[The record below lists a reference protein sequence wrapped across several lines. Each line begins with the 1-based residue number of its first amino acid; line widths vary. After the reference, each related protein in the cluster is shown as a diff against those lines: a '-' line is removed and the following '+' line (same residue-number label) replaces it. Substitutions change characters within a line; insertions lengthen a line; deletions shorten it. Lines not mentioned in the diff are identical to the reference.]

1 MKLIRR
7 VCFGLMMVAMLAAA
21 ALVRRQGGFNGGGEA
36 WLIPVG
42 MVGALY
48 AVAVV
53 ADVSRQAI
61 RSNSQPLRYSRVRNF
76 SASGALGI
84 FIAAALHSSFFPER

>member
-1 MKLIRR
+1 MRAARPLA
-7 VCFGLMMVAMLAAA
+7 FGLMMVAMLVAA

-53 ADVSRQAI
+53 ADVIFHAWKGEGQAC
-61 RSNSQPLRYSRVRNF
+61 RACGHLRPVK
-76 SASGALGI
+76 
-84 FIAAALHSSFFPER
+84 SFRFAGPCPQCGE

>member
-1 MKLIRR
+1 MRAARPLA
-7 VCFGLMMVAMLAAA
+7 FGLMMVAMLVAA

-53 ADVSRQAI
+53 ADVIFHAWKGEGQAC
-61 RSNSQPLRYSRVRNF
+61 RACGRLRPVK
-76 SASGALGI
+76 
-84 FIAAALHSSFFPER
+84 SFRFAGPCPQCGE

>member
-1 MKLIRR
+1 MKSIRPLF
-7 VCFGLMMVAMLAAA
+7 FGLMMVAMVAGSVWVNL
-21 ALVRRQGGFNGGGEA
+21 QGGPNGGGEA

-53 ADVSRQAI
+53 ADVIFHAWKGIGQAC
-61 RSNSQPLRYSRVRNF
+61 RVCGHVRP
-76 SASGALGI
+76 SK
-84 FIAAALHSSFFPER
+84 SFRFAGPCPQCGE

>member
-1 MKLIRR
+1 MKSIRPLF
-7 VCFGLMMVAMLAAA
+7 FGLTMVAMVACSVLMK
-21 ALVRRQGGFNGGGEA
+21 RQGGFNGGGEA

-48 AVAVV
+48 AVAVI
-53 ADVSRQAI
+53 ADVFRQAI

-84 FIAAALHSSFFPER
+84 FIAAAFHSSFFPER

>member
-1 MKLIRR
+1 MPAARPL
-7 VCFGLMMVAMLAAA
+7 VFGLMMVAMLVAA

-53 ADVSRQAI
+53 ADVIFHAWRGKGQAC
-61 RSNSQPLRYSRVRNF
+61 RVCGHLRPVK
-76 SASGALGI
+76 
-84 FIAAALHSSFFPER
+84 SFRLAGPCPQCGE

>member
-1 MKLIRR
+1 MIRR
-7 VCFGLMMVAMLAAA
+7 VCFGLMMVAMLVAA

-48 AVAVV
+48 AVAVI

-84 FIAAALHSSFFPER
+84 FIAAAFHSSFFPER

>member
-1 MKLIRR
+1 MPAARPL
-7 VCFGLMMVAMLAAA
+7 VFGLMMVAMLVAA

-53 ADVSRQAI
+53 ADVIFHAWRGKGQAC
-61 RSNSQPLRYSRVRNF
+61 RVCGHLRPVK
-76 SASGALGI
+76 
-84 FIAAALHSSFFPER
+84 SFRFAGPCPQCGE